1 MRRSVTLLMPSR
13 SAGAREKNAV
23 GSATE
28 GGGGEGTCACTRVAR
43 SWMRRGAVM
52 TLLLKMM
59 FWHVDLSALIEMICP
74 ILHKGVWLCLHGEPR
89 LMKMGGLVC
98 LMTSP
103 NRKLASESVVCEG
116 RTK

>member
-13 SAGAREKNAV
+13 SAGARDKIAL
-23 GSATE
+23 GSAPE
-28 GGGGEGTCACTRVAR
+28 GGGGEGGCACTRVAR
-43 SWMRRGAVM
+43 SWMSRGTVM
-52 TLLLKMM
+52 MLLLKMM
-59 FWHVDLSALIEMICP
+59 FWHVDMSALIEMICQ
-74 ILHKGVWLCLHGEPR
+74 ILHRGVWLCLHGEPR
-89 LMKMGGLVC
+89 LMKMGRLVW